1 MQDASDAL
9 SSVTGQEIVQALG
22 RVPETSTVEPALPP
36 ATLKAPAS
44 PARECNPTSVLNSEV
59 FEEKVSDIA
68 QVHCEL
74 DLFELELTD
83 HPPFENV
90 KGNLR
95 RKLEFWKRIG
105 TSEFILNVIER
116 EHTLPFRNQ
125 LYLEIINHPLPL
137 QNLSRMLYVSY
148 LSRVVLLKLSYLHW
162 WLIRRQFSLKPLA
175 NEAYS

>member
-1 MQDASDAL
+1 MCFFNVPVYPLPDTAIVFIYFQTAERLTLIVQDASDAL

-74 DLFELELTD
+74 DLF
-83 HPPFENV
+83 
-90 KGNLR
+90 
-95 RKLEFWKRIG
+95 
-105 TSEFILNVIER
+105 
-116 EHTLPFRNQ
+116 
-125 LYLEIINHPLPL
+125 
-137 QNLSRMLYVSY
+137 
-148 LSRVVLLKLSYLHW
+148 
-162 WLIRRQFSLKPLA
+162 
-175 NEAYS
+175 